1 LPLLPHPKGPK
12 KGRWGGEGG
21 CRLSTDVAR
30 TLKLTLAYDGAGFV
44 GWQRQAEGQS
54 IQGLIEE
61 ALSKIEHGP
70 VTLIGAGR
78 TDAGVH
84 AIGQVASVAL
94 ESAIDCAAIRRALNA
109 MLPPEVRVH
118 GVEEAPAGFHARYS
132 AHSKTYRYWIANGDV
147 AHPFLWRYVW
157 LLSHPLDVVA
167 MAEAACLVEG
177 QRDFAGFQGT
187 GSSTE
192 STVRTVFTSL
202 FREATQADL
211 WAGSGSPA
219 GPRLEAPAPGT
230 ARLLLYE
237 VTGDGF
243 LRHMVRN
250 IVGTLAEIGIGRR
263 RVDAIPH
270 ILSSGDRRLAGPT
283 APACGLCLVRVGYGE
298 YGPALATPAGHL

>member
-1 LPLLPHPKGPK
+1 
-12 KGRWGGEGG
+12 
-21 CRLSTDVAR
+21 VAR
-30 TLKLTLAYDGAGFV
+30 TLKLTLAYDGTGFV

-54 IQGLIEE
+54 IQGLLEE
-61 ALSKIEHGP
+61 VLSKIEHGP

-84 AIGQVASVAL
+84 AFGQVASVVL
-94 ESAIDCAAIRRALNA
+94 ESAIDCAALRRGLNA
-109 MLPPEVRVH
+109 MLPPEVRVL

-147 AHPFLWRYVW
+147 APPFLWRYVW
-157 LLSHPLDVVA
+157 LLSHPLDVAA

-177 QRDFAGFQGT
+177 QHDFAGFQGT

-192 STVRTVFTSL
+192 STIRTVFTSL
-202 FREATQADL
+202 FREATQTDP
-211 WAGSGSPA
+211 WAASGSPA
-219 GPRLEAPAPGT
+219 GPRLEAPDVPGA

-263 RVDAIPH
+263 RVDAIQR

-283 APACGLCLVRVGYGE
+283 APARGLCLVRVGYGE
-298 YGPALATPAGHL
+298 QGPALATLAGHL